1 MTDNSGMAALVL
13 GVVALATVVLSFA
26 FAVLVLALSRHSGE
40 GQRRIKMPSDEVSE
54 DQVSVVETM
63 SRVLAEVERLAAL
76 RERGALTDNE
86 FAAQKAR
93 VLRVGQNG
101 DRPPLPQRAS

>member
-1 MTDNSGMAALVL
+1 MAALVL
-13 GVVALATVVLSFA
+13 GIVALATVVLSFA
-26 FAVLVLALSRHSGE
+26 FAVLVFALSRHSGE
-40 GQRRIKMPSDEVSE
+40 GQHRMRMSSEEVGDGQASL
-54 DQVSVVETM
+54 VETM

-76 RERGALTDNE
+76 RQRGPLTDTE